1 MCTMRPM
8 TEDELISA
16 LRNEKEIRIKYQ
28 DIVYS
33 ICNILDMT
41 TKCDCT
47 IDVAVSKV
55 KMLRDTRIAKDA
67 LIKELVDALEVS
79 NQFIIASDN
88 IELSEVTKES
98 VIERADQALAHAK
111 EQSNEST
118 G

>member
-1 MCTMRPM
+1 MDKGDDMSEKITIAQYNTSWKQEYESLSDSFGDACK
-8 TEDELISA
+8 ELNS
-16 LRNEKEIRIKYQ
+16 
-28 DIVYS
+28 
-33 ICNILDMT
+33 
-41 TKCDCT
+41 
-47 IDVAVSKV
+47 
-55 KMLRDTRIAKDA
+55 KDA
-67 LIKELVDALEVS
+67 LIKELTDALEVS